1 MTHSST
7 GSQLSVHYAGSA
19 SEIQRIQGDNMSE
32 YRETKTTIEE
42 VPIKR
47 ARPVVETQYDSVV
60 TEERGMSGGAVAAL
74 VLAAIAAAVV
84 ITMLI
89 VSNQQS
95 QTEEQLAQERART
108 AAAQQATT
116 QQPVQPA
123 QPAQPPVIVMP
134 SQPSTVQQVPVPV
147 PAQPAPAATP
157 TAPTSTELEVDVN
170 SKLLDDQELR
180 SSSIDVKVSGGTAV
194 LSGRVANQELKAR
207 AEKLAKTVKGIRSV
221 INNIEV
227 TGN

>member
-1 MTHSST
+1 
-7 GSQLSVHYAGSA
+7 
-19 SEIQRIQGDNMSE
+19 MSE

-89 VSNQQS
+89 VNSQQS

-116 QQPVQPA
+116 QQPV

-194 LSGRVANQELKAR
+194 LSGRVANQELKTR
-207 AEKLAKTVKGIRSV
+207 AERLAKTVKGIRSV